1 MNSAEYMENPKLKAI
16 TVTDTDICAD
26 SVAPGNFS
34 GWMSMLNDVMVPFFE
49 QVVYG
54 DNTEGLLEE
63 AQKNADKIVTD
74 INAQEGN

>member
-1 MNSAEYMENPKLKAI
+1 
-16 TVTDTDICAD
+16 
-26 SVAPGNFS
+26 
-34 GWMSMLNDVMVPFFE
+34 MLNDVMVPFFE
-49 QVVYG
+49 QVVYE